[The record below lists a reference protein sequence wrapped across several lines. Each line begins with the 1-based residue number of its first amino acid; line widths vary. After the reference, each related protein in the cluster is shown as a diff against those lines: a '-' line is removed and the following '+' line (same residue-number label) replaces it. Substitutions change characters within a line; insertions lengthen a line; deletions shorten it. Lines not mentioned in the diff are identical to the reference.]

1 MSCSH
6 GLFSNY
12 DSLADHGV
20 CLAFFIRISLV
31 QEMLHEH
38 QQLISKDPEMRQR
51 SQTSKH
57 RPAKKKSKQFDHS
70 LSGGTLLKQ
79 YFKWWG
85 ILILEDACAGQT

>member
-1 MSCSH
+1 MSCLH

-20 CLAFFIRISLV
+20 CLATTSFIRTSLV

-38 QQLISKDPEMRQR
+38 KQLISKDPEMRQR

-57 RPAKKKSKQFDHS
+57 RPARR
-70 LSGGTLLKQ
+70 
-79 YFKWWG
+79 
-85 ILILEDACAGQT
+85 